1 LFQSTLDFI
10 QQQLATNQVFSG
22 GAVLMV
28 GGAVLAYLRN
38 APQKMCNFLRRQFVM
53 ELHITQRDDCFEWMV
68 AWMAAHPYTRDH
80 AMSLSVTSE
89 RRNDGPVPIGSTV
102 SHADRTRPQIIL
114 SPAKGQHLM
123 SYRGRLIW
131 ITREEPAP
139 SAGSSEYSD
148 YRREKMTIYMLTR
161 DRRLGRKL
169 IEEARDF
176 AWPTEDD
183 RVTLYRLNYESWMGF
198 ARRQPRP
205 LSSVVLRDG
214 LLDDL
219 IRDAR
224 EFLGKRDWYV
234 ERGVPYR
241 RGYLLY
247 GPPGTG
253 KSSAVIAIASA
264 IKMHIAILNLMSSGL
279 NDDLLLSAL
288 ANTPE
293 NSLILIEDI
302 DCVFD
307 QQRSSDDD
315 KKNSLTFSGLLNAI
329 DGVCAGEGRLLF
341 VTTNHLDRLD
351 PALIR
356 HGRIDRHELIDY
368 PTAWQAEQMFL
379 RFFPDATAEQQAA
392 FAKCVADDTKVSAA
406 AIQNHLVQFSDDL
419 VMAIDCIDEIRKTA
433 IHIAIEFQEQR

>member
-1 LFQSTLDFI
+1 MLQSLWDFI
-10 QQQLATNQVFSG
+10 QQQIATNQVFSG

-38 APQKMCNFLRRQFVM
+38 APRKIFEFLRRQFVM
-53 ELHITQRDDCFEWMV
+53 ELHISQRDDCFEWLV
-68 AWMAAHPYTRDH
+68 AWMAAHPYTRNH

-89 RRNDGPVPIGSTV
+89 RRSDAPATIS
-102 SHADRTRPQIIL
+102 SHSSNTDRKRPQIIL
-114 SPAKGQHLM
+114 SPAKGQHVM

-131 ITREEPAP
+131 IIREEPA
-139 SAGSSEYSD
+139 SANSNEYSD
-148 YRREKMTIYMLTR
+148 YRREKIAVYLLTR
-161 DRRLGRKL
+161 DRSLGQRLM
-169 IEEARDF
+169 EEARDF
-176 AWPTEDD
+176 AWPPEDD
-183 RVTLYRLNYESWMGF
+183 RVTLYRLNYDNWIGF

-205 LSSVVLRDG
+205 LASVVLRDG

-224 EFLGKRDWYV
+224 EFLGRRDWYV
-234 ERGVPYR
+234 ERGIPYR

-264 IKMHIAILNLMSSGL
+264 IKMHIAILNLMSTGIT
-279 NDDLLLSAL
+279 DDTLLTAL

-293 NSLILIEDI
+293 NSIILIEDI

-307 QQRSSDDD
+307 HRRSADDD
-315 KKNSLTFSGLLNAI
+315 KKNQLTFSGLLNAI

-341 VTTNHLDRLD
+341 VTTNHIDRLD

-379 RFFPDATAEQQAA
+379 RFFPDATADQQAA
-392 FAKCVADDTKVSAA
+392 FAQCVSCETKVSAA
-406 AIQNHLVQFSDDL
+406 AIQAHLVRHSDDPTE
-419 VMAIDCIDEIRKTA
+419 AIDCIDEIHDSAANVSSDTPVA
-433 IHIAIEFQEQR
+433 CS